1 MNESGGGMTVIFKE
15 IEAFNNGHRD
25 SIFILTSSINKIK
38 RGNSMLEVGDLGILI
53 VDSPQKIHE
62 YTNMANEYGEDYA
75 LGMTLGYPPKCVL
88 RFSRA
93 SRIERKD
100 FGTMSSG
107 SFNFMCPEELKDYA
121 VNYMEDRYGLKSQF
135 IINK

>member
-1 MNESGGGMTVIFKE
+1 MTVIFKE
-15 IEAFNNGHRD
+15 IEDFNNGDRD
-25 SIFILTSSINKIK
+25 SIFILKSSLNKIK
-38 RGNSMLEVGDLGILI
+38 RGHSMLDVGALGTLV

-62 YTNMANEYGEDYA
+62 YTDMANEYGEDYA
-75 LGMTLGYPPKCVL
+75 LGVILGYPPKCVL

-100 FGTMSSG
+100 FGILSSG
-107 SFNFMCPEELKDYA
+107 SFSFMCPEELKDYA
-121 VNYMEDRYGLKSQF
+121 VNYMKDRYGLESRF

>member
-1 MNESGGGMTVIFKE
+1 MIFKE
-15 IEAFNNGHRD
+15 IEDFNNGDRD
-25 SIFILTSSINKIK
+25 SIFILKSSLNKIK
-38 RGNSMLEVGDLGILI
+38 RGHSMLDVGALGTLV

-62 YTNMANEYGEDYA
+62 YTDMANEYGEDYA
-75 LGMTLGYPPKCVL
+75 LGVILGYPPKCVL

-100 FGTMSSG
+100 FGILSSG
-107 SFNFMCPEELKDYA
+107 SFSFMCPEELKDYA
-121 VNYMEDRYGLKSQF
+121 VNYMKDRYGLESRF

>member
-1 MNESGGGMTVIFKE
+1 MTVIFKE

-25 SIFILTSSINKIK
+25 SIFILKSSLNKIK
-38 RGNSMLEVGDLGILI
+38 RGHSMLEVGALGVLV

-62 YTNMANEYGEDYA
+62 YTDMANEYGEDYA
-75 LGMTLGYPPKCVL
+75 LGVILGYPPKCVL

-93 SRIERKD
+93 SRIECKG
-100 FGTMSSG
+100 FGTLSSG

-121 VNYMEDRYGLKSQF
+121 VNYMKDRYGLESQF
-135 IINK
+135 II